1 MPDQNPAGNSN
12 ISNTPKTSSEPI
24 GKSESE
30 QMTQEKAIV
39 QIEEWKS
46 EKVIA
51 LEENEVEKN
60 LFGKEPIKL
69 GVLVAPQTISNS
81 TQSINMGAGLMS
93 EFSISKNQ

>member
-1 MPDQNPAGNSN
+1 MAGLCRRHHLQRQVCSGGRDFEV
-12 ISNTPKTSSEPI
+12 ILAVQKPREH
-24 GKSESE
+24 
-30 QMTQEKAIV
+30 AIV

-60 LFGKEPIKL
+60 SFGKEPIKL